1 MKMCRLIKTK
11 KMKKSGNKIKAV
23 LAVLLLL
30 VTTAVSA
37 QTSVQRSVIIIE
49 SNIETRAVPGNA
61 KNRVAVMPMTY
72 IADDNG
78 SRAEQM
84 PFYLQ
89 EMAIN
94 CLSQS
99 SAVLKFMDAAEVNAI
114 LLKNGIDED
123 NIRRYTP
130 RELAAILH
138 VEYVIT
144 GSVLQD
150 NGNVVTVS
158 HTNSRRHNVERWG
171 KWQEISRRN
180 SSNSTSVTRQN
191 IETHVTVSIYN
202 ETGEKIYTKSRQSI
216 LSEPD
221 AYKAA
226 LKFLLKRTPLYN
238 R

>member
-1 MKMCRLIKTK
+1 VPLNKNKQ
-11 KMKKSGNKIKAV
+11 MKKSGNKIKAV

-30 VTTAVSA
+30 VTTSVSA
-37 QTSVQRSVIIIE
+37 Q
-49 SNIETRAVPGNA
+49 
-61 KNRVAVMPMTY
+61 KVAVMPMTY

-99 SAVLKFMDAAEVNAI
+99 AAELKFMDAAEVNAI
-114 LLKNGIDED
+114 LLKNGIDGD

-158 HTNSRRHNVERWG
+158 HTNSRRQHIERWG
-171 KWQEISRRN
+171 KWQEVSRRN
-180 SSNSTSVTRQN
+180 NSNSMSVTRQN